1 MKGTGADPLRGR
13 VDVVNRLMFEDDDM
27 SVDIHRAAGR

>member
-1 MKGTGADPLRGR
+1 MRGTGAELLRGR

-27 SVDIHRAAGR
+27 SVDIHGAAGR